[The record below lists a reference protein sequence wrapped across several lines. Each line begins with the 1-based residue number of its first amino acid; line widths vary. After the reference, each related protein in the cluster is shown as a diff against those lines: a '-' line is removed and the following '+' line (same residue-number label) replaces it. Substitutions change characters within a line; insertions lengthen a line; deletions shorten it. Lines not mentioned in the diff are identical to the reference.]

1 MDDVCPEEGVD
12 ARGTVRIAAV
22 GPRQPFRLQAAITHL
37 PELKRTRDVQRL
49 RVVVASKRVDL
60 ARGIVVAHV
69 EHRRCSFGERD
80 EEVCGP
86 RVRDARGS
94 DTSELGHPRESVVPV
109 DRDAVWPCN
118 DRRSAR
124 GERRW
129 SAIADVPKAH
139 VRRVGSGH
147 PVRGVGETAARA
159 CRRHERNRLHDRR
172 PEGASPRRH
181 ASVERGSCDG
191 AVDRGGASVDG
202 GEDPCV
208 HLGSR
213 ATDVHRGRCVQIVG
227 GGVLLIRGRCIE
239 STVEQAAE
247 PVQPTDPAVE
257 AEIERIAGKFHVD
270 AAGQRRR
277 EQHHE
282 QDDLETEHE
291 FSHVILRCPF
301 G

>member
-1 MDDVCPEEGVD
+1 M
-12 ARGTVRIAAV
+12 
-22 GPRQPFRLQAAITHL
+22 
-37 PELKRTRDVQRL
+37 
-49 RVVVASKRVDL
+49 
-60 ARGIVVAHV
+60 
-69 EHRRCSFGERD
+69 
-80 EEVCGP
+80 
-86 RVRDARGS
+86 
-94 DTSELGHPRESVVPV
+94 
-109 DRDAVWPCN
+109 
-118 DRRSAR
+118 
-124 GERRW
+124 
-129 SAIADVPKAH
+129 
-139 VRRVGSGH
+139 RRVSSRH

-159 CRRHERNRLHDRR
+159 CRCHERNRLHDRR

-239 STVEQAAE
+239 STIQQTAE

-257 AEIERIAGKFHVD
+257 AEIERIGGKFHVD